1 MYVSPMGRDV
11 IFYLYPS
18 DFTAGNTTD
27 MTATMVTAAS
37 GTDAQTNTGGQTSA
51 TPAPTAAAE
60 ATPTPEATE
69 TPTAH
74 SGSHRRGNSDAD
86 AGRTVEQPA
95 EFHHGSGGARRGQ
108 RRGGHAE

>member
-1 MYVSPMGRDV
+1 
-11 IFYLYPS
+11 
-18 DFTAGNTTD
+18 

-37 GTDAQTNTGGQTSA
+37 GTDVQTNTGGQTSA

-69 TPTAH
+69 TPTPTPEA
-74 SGSHRRGNSDAD
+74 HRRGNSDAN

-95 EFHHGSGGARRGQ
+95 EFHHRSSGARRGQ